1 MENKNSPSTPR
12 GRCSLYSKSENSSLN
27 RKPLFQITNLCNNS
41 PMLIRDKPVKHNNDI
56 DESKENFSPS
66 VSSQS
71 KTSLH
76 SFGKRVSSHSSKRID
91 VRVLSGKSFNTFKC
105 KDHPSVSSSSKTS
118 LHSFG
123 KRVSSHSSKRN
134 DVESFQ
140 ESHSTPSSVKTSIST
155 PHSSMNRYS
164 GTPRSVNGQCT
175 PKTFI
180 PYNPFEPKADL
191 LQLPIVS
198 PSLFK
203 EVVSPSEK
211 EDTEFAW
218 NIDNLAI
225 LYPVPIET
233 PGSEM
238 EVPLDP
244 EYEKK
249 AQEAIDKFFRNTVV
263 VPSPWT
269 DSSKS
274 INLMSAIFSSSKR
287 SQESSSASPA
297 LPCYSAEE
305 KKETVAETKHSVS
318 KVSASCQT
326 ELSLPPVLPK
336 EVEAAL
342 APYFTFTQDSM
353 FQNNDDVV
361 EDSSVLNTTTLRRKL
376 LFSDEFSSV
385 QQSFSSSSRTSSKV
399 ALEKSEVE
407 GASSPSSIGP
417 LPLDDDD
424 VVLPWSV
431 SMIRPS
437 SCGSSHHP
445 LSSPLQSSS
454 GRKYSFS
461 CDSINCSSGG
471 KSHVIVTPMLSPHGV
486 SPITPFPPKDLRSL
500 PSPSDSQQT
509 PRRRFLSSPKLS
521 PILNCSD
528 QMIQLKTPSPSSSFV
543 TKLTSEIS
551 RSPLE
556 YPRGKRGRNVSSKPG
571 MSPLFVEQ
579 PCESKMST
587 RNYISIEISETSS
600 ASKDLLINECR
611 SEGKFV
617 QNLKEINS
625 DSQGF
630 TVSNVPKSEGKMSEN
645 PHFSS
650 SPIKGS
656 NACDSSCSPYQ
667 LDTNKFY
674 DKEDN
679 CSSKFSDSPPFSPIS
694 WKSDNAGSC
703 DFNLKE
709 DDKDENN
716 HTNETMEDETE
727 ICASSST
734 IKVSPIRP
742 CSKFQNEEKYN
753 STTVLDK
760 GFGHPQEIIMSSVTY
775 ADSEFPNL
783 YEGST
788 LEEISCGQDTGY
800 QTGNSSQINPANH
813 SSSLISSGGTI
824 TKEASQGFTL
834 EKHIKTISKELL
846 VENIQEYDDKIF
858 RSTSSH

>member
-1 MENKNSPSTPR
+1 H
-12 GRCSLYSKSENSSLN
+12 
-27 RKPLFQITNLCNNS
+27 
-41 PMLIRDKPVKHNNDI
+41 KPVKHNNEI
-56 DESKENFSPS
+56 DESKDN
-66 VSSQS
+66 SS
-71 KTSLH
+71 
-76 SFGKRVSSHSSKRID
+76 
-91 VRVLSGKSFNTFKC
+91 
-105 KDHPSVSSSSKTS
+105 PSVSSSSKTS

-123 KRVSSHSSKRN
+123 KRVSSHSSKIN

-164 GTPRSVNGQCT
+164 GTPRSINGQCT

-305 KKETVAETKHSVS
+305 KKEAVAETKHCIS

-342 APYFTFTQDSM
+342 APYFTYTQDSM

-424 VVLPWSV
+424 AVLPWSV

-437 SCGSSHHP
+437 SCGSSSHP
-445 LSSPLQSSS
+445 LSSPLQPSS

-461 CDSINCSSGG
+461 SDSINCSSGG

-528 QMIQLKTPSPSSSFV
+528 QMLQLKTPSPSSSFV

-579 PCESKMST
+579 PCERKMST
-587 RNYISIEISETSS
+587 RNYISIEISEPSS
-600 ASKDLLINECR
+600 ASKDLLISECR

-617 QNLKEINS
+617 QTLKEINS

-645 PHFSS
+645 VKTPIIRGSHRLMFKTSPHFSS

-709 DDKDENN
+709 DNKDENN
-716 HTNETMEDETE
+716 HTTETMEDETE

-783 YEGST
+783 YEAFGSQLPSSLRSFILVDSESFPNSNMNILFELSFSELSPLKDRVSLQPRVREVQKICARLNDKYSGST

-800 QTGNSSQINPANH
+800 QTGNSSQINPGNH
-813 SSSLISSGGTI
+813 SSSLISAGGTN
-824 TKEASQGFTL
+824 TKEASQGFTF

-858 RSTSSH
+858 SSSSSH